1 MNPEDKKLL
10 QEVHD
15 LSKENNKILHGI
27 RRSNRW
33 SSIFRAIYWI
43 IIIGV
48 SIGAFVFLQPYITSA
63 LKAYKDIQ
71 SGINSVKS
79 ATSKIPGY

>member
-10 QEVHD
+10 QETYD
-15 LSKENNKILHGI
+15 LSRENNKILHGI

-33 SSIFRAIYWI
+33 AAIFRTIYWV

-48 SIGAFVFLQPYITSA
+48 AIGAFVFLQPYLNEA
-63 LKAYKDIQ
+63 LKAFKDIQ
-71 SGINSVKS
+71 GGINSVKS
-79 ATSKIPGY
+79 VTNKF